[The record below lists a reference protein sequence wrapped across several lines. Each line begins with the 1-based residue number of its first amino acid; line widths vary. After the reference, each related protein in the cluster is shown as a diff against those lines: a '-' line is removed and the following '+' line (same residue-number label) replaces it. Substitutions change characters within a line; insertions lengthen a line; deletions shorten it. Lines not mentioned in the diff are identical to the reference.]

1 MTCDLER
8 LFAELGAMLPT
19 DADEELALTSASL
32 PRPPVHL
39 TTDQLYIEKGIHDYN
54 GYFRADIVL
63 FHAHKATYRQL
74 GLLILA
80 VAFHTLPEA
89 VEIQLTHPA
98 SAIKRLIVESPFAPP
113 YDICSGYNRRPYVFS
128 YWPAATTRYPWSDD
142 PLTPVELPCFYL
154 TEYESVAGLTI
165 DEEWANRDTVR
176 GFGTDVGSVRL
187 AELLLN
193 ASQPDNPV
201 DEYVFEGDG
210 GIRKVGYLSAEA
222 KLKLPGSM
230 GWNPDAWDDEE

>member
-1 MTCDLER
+1 
-8 LFAELGAMLPT
+8 
-19 DADEELALTSASL
+19 
-32 PRPPVHL
+32 
-39 TTDQLYIEKGIHDYN
+39 
-54 GYFRADIVL
+54 
-63 FHAHKATYRQL
+63 
-74 GLLILA
+74 
-80 VAFHTLPEA
+80 
-89 VEIQLTHPA
+89 
-98 SAIKRLIVESPFAPP
+98 
-113 YDICSGYNRRPYVFS
+113 
-128 YWPAATTRYPWSDD
+128 
-142 PLTPVELPCFYL
+142 
-154 TEYESVAGLTI
+154 LTI